1 MYHDYSLC
9 PECHRWIS
17 GITLQH
23 AQKIGDIVTC
33 IHCNKHIVLNKLEN
47 VTGLGGCRNC
57 EDALIIKTFG
67 RIKK

>member
-47 VTGLGGCRNC
+47 VTGEIRSLACVANMVTGS
-57 EDALIIKTFG
+57 A
-67 RIKK
+67 